1 MSTDLAVIEAA
12 LKAATPGPWDEEW
25 RQVPGQDL
33 YEVSDHGNVRSWRA
47 QTRKAGGALRA
58 ETPHLMA
65 AHNSRRDGK
74 GYLSVGLPR
83 PGGGYATHPIHRL
96 VMAAFVGPRPPGL
109 EIAHLNGNPRDNR
122 LVNLRYVTHAENESH
137 KLTHG
142 TRASGEQ
149 VNGSRLLGWQV
160 AEIRYLA
167 SKGVTQAKIANLF
180 DMTSSH
186 VSNIITGRIW
196 PETVERDT
204 ATPAWLAELV
214 ERVKVAEARAAGEVK
229 FRADVID
236 ALLDALGIT
245 DDTTEADAKRILG
258 GCDCNGEEGTLHLIW
273 HLKRT
278 VEHTAAAIERGR
290 ALADR
295 FKAGGFTSVY
305 ESAQELG
312 EMIADALDGDA

>member
-137 KLTHG
+137 KLSHG

-180 DMTSSH
+180 DMTSGH
-186 VSNIITGRIW
+186 ASNIITGRIW
-196 PETVERDT
+196 PDTVERDT
-204 ATPAWLAELV
+204 ASPTWLAELV
-214 ERVKVAEARAAGEVK
+214 ERVKVAEAEAATLREREITGETAGE
-229 FRADVID
+229 AMMG
-236 ALLDALGIT
+236 A
-245 DDTTEADAKRILG
+245 E
-258 GCDCNGEEGTLHLIW
+258 
-273 HLKRT
+273 LKRHAARR
-278 VEHTAAAIERGR
+278 VAAEAAIERVR

-295 FKAGGFTSVY
+295 LKAGGFTSVY